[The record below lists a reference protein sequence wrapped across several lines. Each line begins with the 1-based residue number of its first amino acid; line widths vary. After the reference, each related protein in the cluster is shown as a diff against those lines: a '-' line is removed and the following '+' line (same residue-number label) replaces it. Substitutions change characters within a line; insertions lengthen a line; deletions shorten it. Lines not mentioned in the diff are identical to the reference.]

1 MVYLKTKWF
10 KLDNAA
16 KIFPP
21 TSNKNDP
28 KVFRFTCI
36 LKEKIDQ
43 NILQE
48 SVNESLI
55 LFQILDQY

>member
-36 LKEKIDQ
+36 LKEKIEQ

-48 SVNESLI
+48 
-55 LFQILDQY
+55 